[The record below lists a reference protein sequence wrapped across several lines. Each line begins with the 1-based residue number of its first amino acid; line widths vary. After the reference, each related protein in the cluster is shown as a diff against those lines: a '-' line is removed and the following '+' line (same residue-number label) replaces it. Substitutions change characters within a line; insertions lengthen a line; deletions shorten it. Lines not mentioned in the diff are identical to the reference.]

1 MEEFKRYTGA
11 KMTGNLIGGLTVK
24 NLKAFA
30 LSAVM
35 AAGLVTPALA
45 SDDGVEKVV
54 DGSLIVTRMGG
65 LGAGMVIGTPVAVT
79 RQVVKSYKDMT
90 EKAADKV
97 GGHEFGPSC
106 ALVSLVTV
114 PAALVYGGATGV
126 FYGSKNAFVHG
137 FNEPFHPDSFSVGKL
152 ED

>member
-1 MEEFKRYTGA
+1 VEEFKRYTGA

-45 SDDGVEKVV
+45 SDEGVEKVV

-106 ALVSLVTV
+106 ALVSFVTV

>member
-45 SDDGVEKVV
+45 SDEGVEKVV

-106 ALVSLVTV
+106 ALVSFVTV

>member
-1 MEEFKRYTGA
+1 M
-11 KMTGNLIGGLTVK
+11 K

-35 AAGLVTPALA
+35 AAGMVTPALA
-45 SDDGVEKVV
+45 SDDGVEKAS
-54 DGSLIVTRMGG
+54 DAGLIVTRMGG
-65 LGAGMVIGTPVAVT
+65 LGAGMTLGVPVAVT

-90 EKAADKV
+90 GGLAEKV
-97 GGHEFGPSC
+97 GGKDFGPSC
-106 ALVSLVTV
+106 ALVSVVTV

>member
-1 MEEFKRYTGA
+1 M
-11 KMTGNLIGGLTVK
+11 K

-65 LGAGMVIGTPVAVT
+65 LGAGMVIGCPVAVT
-79 RQVVKSYKDMT
+79 RQVVKSYKDLT
-90 EKAADKV
+90 EKCADKV

-106 ALVSLVTV
+106 AL
-114 PAALVYGGATGV
+114 
-126 FYGSKNAFVHG
+126 
-137 FNEPFHPDSFSVGKL
+137 
-152 ED
+152 

>member
-1 MEEFKRYTGA
+1 
-11 KMTGNLIGGLTVK
+11 MTGNLIGGLTVK

-45 SDDGVEKVV
+45 SDEGVEKVV

-106 ALVSLVTV
+106 ALVSFVTV

>member
-45 SDDGVEKVV
+45 SDDGVEKV
-54 DGSLIVTRMGG
+54 
-65 LGAGMVIGTPVAVT
+65 
-79 RQVVKSYKDMT
+79 
-90 EKAADKV
+90 
-97 GGHEFGPSC
+97 
-106 ALVSLVTV
+106 
-114 PAALVYGGATGV
+114 
-126 FYGSKNAFVHG
+126 
-137 FNEPFHPDSFSVGKL
+137 
-152 ED
+152 